1 MRSASLRSP
10 WQNGAMPEQ
19 HIRVEAATSRDA
31 DGVIALATRFFVEE
45 DFPLPSGGLR
55 QRVERYLEMDGHAV
69 FVVRGGRG
77 DPIAFATAAA
87 GFGLEYGWAAELE
100 DLYVVPEER
109 QRGIARALV
118 DRIATWARERGCS
131 ALLVT
136 VTPAG
141 ERSHTLTAFYEGL
154 GFESEGRLL
163 LERRLS

>member
-1 MRSASLRSP
+1 LT
-10 WQNGAMPEQ
+10 EQ
-19 HIRVEAATSRDA
+19 IRVEAATSRDA
-31 DGVIALATRFFVEE
+31 DTVTALATRFFVEE
-45 DFPLPSGGLR
+45 DFPLPPDGLR
-55 QRVERYLEMDGHAV
+55 ERVERYLVMDEHAV
-69 FVVRGGRG
+69 FVVRRDHG

-109 QRGIARALV
+109 QQGIARALV
-118 DRIATWARERGCS
+118 ERIATWARDRGCS
-131 ALLVT
+131 ALVVT

-154 GFESEGRLL
+154 GFEGEGRHL